1 MGWGGEGGAE
11 SASKRAPSCQFLEFK
26 NKCLTAGAYVE
37 NQVCTRVSER
47 SLRDFPGS
55 VCAGVIDKQARRG
68 DSRAEESHNPVCSS
82 HPSAPVLARTCA
94 VRHGSECLARGRHP
108 QLRSDTRTH
117 TCMVPGLPPS
127 LAPQVRMMLGLPPTN
142 RWRKGRSG
150 RGNRCEGGASGRW
163 SRRPMWDDL
172 KSPSLILLAARS
184 LEASGIW
191 VMI

>member
-1 MGWGGEGGAE
+1 MGGGGGGFTV
-11 SASKRAPSCQFLEFK
+11 SVQGGPSCQFLEFK
-26 NKCLTAGAYVE
+26 NKRLTAGAYVE

-82 HPSAPVLARTCA
+82 HPSAPALARTCA
-94 VRHGSECLARGRHP
+94 VRHGSECLARGRNP

-117 TCMVPGLPPS
+117 TPASSPGFLSS

-142 RWRKGRSG
+142 RWRKGRGG
-150 RGNRCEGGASGRW
+150 RGNRCEGGALGRW

-172 KSPSLILLAARS
+172 KSLSLILLAARS